1 MDEFWLCWKKG
12 YLKSL
17 QVRQKWTT
25 PQRNIQ
31 GGEIVIKKDES
42 IPRNAWELARVAVAH
57 LDEDGY
63 VRKVKVAV
71 ADRP

>member
-1 MDEFWLCWKKG
+1 MSFGSAGRKVTWSPFRL
-12 YLKSL
+12 
-17 QVRQKWTT
+17 RQKWTT